1 MSFADYLRER
11 ISNDYKNL
19 IIQKLEEIRVQTEQL
34 KNQLTPSF
42 EESHDALRRSVQSEV
57 AKIQEMLDRGLL
69 ESQERVSSDFR
80 SLLDQHISNWY
91 QADVRP
97 FDQQLEVLLSDI
109 VSNVPVPPKTKNE
122 DLASLSGLVRKL
134 DQQNTQSEILN
145 TVMMHIA
152 DWVERAVLF
161 VVKGEQASGWAALGL
176 GNDWNTERVRAV
188 RIDLNKS
195 TVLKDVIQSAE
206 MACGSADTYS
216 DNGEIFLSIGSRFP
230 ATVIAC
236 PIKVRGKIAGIL
248 YADVD
253 SDLNAKPDLPEL
265 LYLSTRAAGFAIDLL
280 PLKPKTASAPVQ
292 EIPKARVSPPP
303 VPEMEVTPPP
313 PPPPPVPASLP
324 SIVENTAPVEPVI
337 VAEPPEQVEEM
348 EEVEQVDEEV
358 EEGVQVAEA
367 DEEEED
373 EAEGTVIMP
382 AIAPPLVVT
391 EEEQKLHDDAKRFAR
406 LLVSEIKL
414 YNEAQ
419 VAAGREHRDL
429 YERLRE
435 DIERSRRMYQE
446 RVPTQI
452 HSSTNYFYEELVRT
466 LANGD
471 PTLLGM

>member
-206 MACGSADTYS
+206 
-216 DNGEIFLSIGSRFP
+216 
-230 ATVIAC
+230 
-236 PIKVRGKIAGIL
+236 
-248 YADVD
+248 
-253 SDLNAKPDLPEL
+253 
-265 LYLSTRAAGFAIDLL
+265 
-280 PLKPKTASAPVQ
+280 
-292 EIPKARVSPPP
+292 
-303 VPEMEVTPPP
+303 
-313 PPPPPVPASLP
+313 
-324 SIVENTAPVEPVI
+324 
-337 VAEPPEQVEEM
+337 
-348 EEVEQVDEEV
+348 
-358 EEGVQVAEA
+358 
-367 DEEEED
+367 
-373 EAEGTVIMP
+373 
-382 AIAPPLVVT
+382 
-391 EEEQKLHDDAKRFAR
+391 
-406 LLVSEIKL
+406 
-414 YNEAQ
+414 
-419 VAAGREHRDL
+419 
-429 YERLRE
+429 
-435 DIERSRRMYQE
+435 
-446 RVPTQI
+446 
-452 HSSTNYFYEELVRT
+452 
-466 LANGD
+466 
-471 PTLLGM
+471 